1 MTIGTKIKTLRA
13 AKGMS
18 QNELADSIGVSRQAI
33 TKWETDNGVP
43 EIENLSAISK
53 LFDIPIDALVKEGQS
68 LYFFTGLRKMTITR
82 VLYCL

>member
-13 AKGMS
+13 ARGMS

-43 EIENLSAISK
+43 EIE
-53 LFDIPIDALVKEGQS
+53 V
-68 LYFFTGLRKMTITR
+68 T
-82 VLYCL
+82 VL